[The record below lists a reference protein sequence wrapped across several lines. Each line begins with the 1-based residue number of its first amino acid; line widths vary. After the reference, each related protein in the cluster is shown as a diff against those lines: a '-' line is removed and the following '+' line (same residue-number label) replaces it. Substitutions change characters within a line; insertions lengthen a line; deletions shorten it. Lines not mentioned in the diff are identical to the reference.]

1 MKRINWSSAI
11 VSALAAYI
19 VGFAA
24 FLVLFGNPVVRNIIY
39 TPQAGQSDKLLA
51 MWLTLEPLPAV
62 GPFWERLTTFGGRT
76 SAVAGLLLLW
86 AFGLVLIY
94 ATVAEALPGE
104 GWRKGLAFGA
114 MLWVMT
120 YFFFEVFFPF
130 NLLGEPFGIVLLEL
144 ALEAIMAL
152 AYGVTIAALY
162 RVPPIMSTG
171 QVINPNGTS

>member
-11 VSALAAYI
+11 VTALVAYV

-24 FLVLFGNPVVRNIIY
+24 FLALFGNPVVRNIIY

-104 GWRKGLAFGA
+104 GWRKGVLPFQSAGRAIRHRAPRAGLGSDHGVGLWRDHSSSLPGA
-114 MLWVMT
+114 ADQ
-120 YFFFEVFFPF
+120 EHGKG
-130 NLLGEPFGIVLLEL
+130 N
-144 ALEAIMAL
+144 
-152 AYGVTIAALY
+152 
-162 RVPPIMSTG
+162 
-171 QVINPNGTS
+171 